1 MLSFSRHVAFSALA
15 LAMLAA
21 CGNASGDDTSSAA
34 GAPVA
39 DTGLPDMILGDPE
52 APVTLIEYAS
62 ITCGHCAEFHANVLP
77 HIKARYVDTG
87 QVRFIFREFPTPP
100 ANVAVAGFALA
111 RCAGPDQYFDVIGDM
126 FESQPGIMMAARQGA
141 VRPALQSIAARH
153 GIEGDEAFE
162 ACITDREIREDIADV
177 IISGDDYGVNSTPT
191 LILQGQK
198 LENTIQSRTPEG
210 LSQLID
216 IELAAL
222 GIEIAAPEPAPVE
235 ETPEPAAVPE
245 AVPTETEAETET
257 APQEQ

>member
-1 MLSFSRHVAFSALA
+1 MLSFSRSAALSAFA

-21 CGNASGDDTSSAA
+21 CGNASGDDNGTSAA

-39 DTGLPDMILGDPE
+39 DTGLPDMILGNVD

-62 ITCGHCAEFHANVLP
+62 ITCGHCAEFHENVLP
-77 HIKARYVDTG
+77 TIKERYIDTG
-87 QVRFIFREFPTPP
+87 QVRLIFREFPTPP
-100 ANVAVAGFALA
+100 ANVAIAGFAIA

-126 FESQPGIMMAARQGA
+126 FESQQGIMMAARQGA
-141 VRPALQSIAARH
+141 VRPALQAIAARH

-162 ACITDREIREDIADV
+162 ACITDRAIREDIADV
-177 IISGDDYGVNSTPT
+177 IISGEDYQVSSTPT
-191 LILQGQK
+191 LILQGQT
-198 LENTIQSRTPEG
+198 LENTIQSRTPDG

-222 GIEIAAPEPAPVE
+222 GIEISAPEA
-235 ETPEPAAVPE
+235 
-245 AVPTETEAETET
+245 